1 MKELKARG
9 SVMAMAAYFLYGLL
23 FALSTLINENGFD
36 SYAAGTMVFWGITVV
51 VLITGSFGNTYKG
64 SDARQII
71 YIIFADIL
79 AVFIQLYW
87 DASSV
92 LYILYMVEW
101 ILVLAFIGKKQIH
114 INSLAQI
121 LSIIF
126 LTIIPEGVT
135 RFHAYDI
142 RDMFTAILGILIADW
157 AAVNVVKSIMRVY
170 RDNREH
176 DRSISDML
184 NLVEAKHSEAK
195 HATNAKSQFLSNM
208 SHEIR
213 TPINSILGMN
223 EMILRETNEA
233 STKEYADNIKSAGE
247 LLLTL
252 VNDVLDI
259 SKIEVGK
266 MNLVPVD
273 FELINIV
280 RDLDNMIR
288 PKALEKGL
296 NMTIDYNE
304 NLPSGYKGDDIR
316 IKQILVNLMNN
327 AVKYT
332 PSGDVELVIA
342 GSYDKSTNLAV
353 LDFKVKDTGMGI
365 KPEDLK
371 RLNEK
376 FVRFNEEQNRFTEGS
391 GLGITIVNGF
401 LELMDSKLEV
411 SSEFGKGSVFGFKLE
426 LPVADEELIKN
437 KTKLS
442 ENQNV
447 KKQAEEIYKCPEARL
462 LVVDDNAMNLKVFQG
477 LLKRTEAKID
487 SVDNGQDAIELSK
500 KNKYD
505 IIFMDHMMPG
515 MDGIEC
521 VKRMGEIDNFLNEAT
536 PIVALTANSVAGA
549 REMYLENGFSDFL
562 SKPIRSEELEMKI
575 KELLAKGE

>member
-487 SVDNGQDAIELSK
+487 SADNGQDAIELSK

>member
-9 SVMAMAAYFLYGLL
+9 GVMAMAAYFLYGLL
-23 FALSTLINENGFD
+23 FILSTLINEHGFD

-64 SDARQII
+64 SDARQIM

-92 LYILYMVEW
+92 LYILFMVEW

-114 INSLAQI
+114 INSLVQI
-121 LSIIF
+121 LSIIL
-126 LTIIPEGVT
+126 LTVIPEGVT

-223 EMILRETNEA
+223 EMILRETNENH
-233 STKEYADNIKSAGE
+233 TKEYADNIKSAGE

-266 MNLVPVD
+266 MNLVPVN

-288 PKALEKGL
+288 PKAIEKGL
-296 NMTIDYNE
+296 DMSISCDE
-304 NLPSGYKGDDIR
+304 SLPCGYRGDDIR

-332 PSGDVELVIA
+332 PSGGVELVIG
-342 GSYDKSTNLAV
+342 GSFDKDTKLAV
-353 LDFKVKDTGMGI
+353 LDFRVKDTGMGI

-376 FVRFNEEQNRFTEGS
+376 FVRFNEEQNRYTEGS

-401 LELMDSKLEV
+401 LDIMDSKLEV

-426 LPVADEELIKN
+426 LPVTDEEQIKN
-437 KTKLS
+437 KSKIS

-447 KKQAEEIYKCPEARL
+447 QKKSEEIYKCPEAKL

-477 LLKRTEAKID
+477 LLKRTEAKVE
-487 SVDNGQDAIELSK
+487 SADNGQDAIEMSK

-521 VKRMGEIDNFLNEAT
+521 VKRMSEIKDFLNENT

-562 SKPIRSEELEMKI
+562 SKPIRYEELEMKI
-575 KELLAKGE
+575 KELLAKEE